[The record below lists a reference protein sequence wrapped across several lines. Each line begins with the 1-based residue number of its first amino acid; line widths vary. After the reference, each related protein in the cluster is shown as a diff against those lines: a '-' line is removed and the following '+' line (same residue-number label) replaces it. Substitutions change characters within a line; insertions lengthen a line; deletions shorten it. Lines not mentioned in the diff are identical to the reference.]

1 MKLLKNISFLW
12 FRQQTW
18 FIDAGLIYQYYY
30 FQIIIYGRS
39 YQRCLQFVSEW
50 ELACEMRLTARA
62 KEDLTDFFYFQDTGR
77 NSCCKLEHNH
87 DCGPENMKLLLRK
100 TIKLDFLAY
109 LYTII
114 ECQEAK
120 ISNPAFQIRKN
131 KGLPHK
137 IVLYIKTTTTS
148 WTLNLWLVSIFCSF
162 SKCLFNLKK
171 VLSI

>member
-1 MKLLKNISFLW
+1 
-12 FRQQTW
+12 
-18 FIDAGLIYQYYY
+18 
-30 FQIIIYGRS
+30 
-39 YQRCLQFVSEW
+39 
-50 ELACEMRLTARA
+50 MRLTARA

-137 IVLYIKTTTTS
+137 IVYQNNHYL
-148 WTLNLWLVSIFCSF
+148 LNSELVTRVHFLLIFKMFVQFEKSARHLGRELEKQYC
-162 SKCLFNLKK
+162 
-171 VLSI
+171 